1 MFCCFYT
8 QSHRYGHRVG
18 GKLELNKVRVCK
30 KRSGIQ
36 DVIITSNQKFKLGKK
51 KGWEKVRDQQTG
63 STDRVKELLE

>member
-1 MFCCFYT
+1 M
-8 QSHRYGHRVG
+8 
-18 GKLELNKVRVCK
+18 ELNKVRVCK

-51 KGWEKVRDQQTG
+51 KGWENVRDQQTG